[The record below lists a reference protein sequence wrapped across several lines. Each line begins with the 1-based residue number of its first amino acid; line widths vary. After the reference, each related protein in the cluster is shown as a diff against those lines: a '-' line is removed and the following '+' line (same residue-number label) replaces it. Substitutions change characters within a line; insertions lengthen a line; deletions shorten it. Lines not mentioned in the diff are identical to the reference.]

1 MEIDGQRFLV
11 TGGSGFVGSH
21 VVDAL
26 VEGGAGE
33 IVVFEQKVVVDNLEH
48 AMESGKVRVIESDVR
63 DTAALADAAKGAD
76 GVFHLAVLPL
86 GPSVE
91 NPRLALDVNVVGTF
105 NVIEAAQ
112 NAGVQKVVYSSASSV
127 YGDTDD
133 TMDETHPLDAWTM
146 YGASKLAGEYFLRAF
161 KDAQG
166 LDFVTLR
173 YMNVYG
179 PRQAGGLIPAV
190 LGKILAGDSPVI
202 AGDGSQSFDFVH
214 VADVASANVKAMAS
228 NVSGEA
234 FNVGSGGEASV
245 REITERLIA
254 LTGSD
259 VEPTY
264 DTGQR
269 VLMKRRVGSN
279 DKLVRTLGWSRSY
292 DLDEGLRDVI
302 EHTRAKVSAR

>member
-1 MEIDGQRFLV
+1 MMPIIVLRHMYSPLLMGLPERMLLNSSWCS
-11 TGGSGFVGSH
+11 TSYM
-21 VVDAL
+21 L
-26 VEGGAGE
+26 GE
-33 IVVFEQKVVVDNLEH
+33 
-48 AMESGKVRVIESDVR
+48 APRY
-63 DTAALADAAKGAD
+63 
-76 GVFHLAVLPL
+76 FH
-86 GPSVE
+86 
-91 NPRLALDVNVVGTF
+91 
-105 NVIEAAQ
+105 
-112 NAGVQKVVYSSASSV
+112 
-127 YGDTDD
+127 
-133 TMDETHPLDAWTM
+133 
-146 YGASKLAGEYFLRAF
+146 
-161 KDAQG
+161 
-166 LDFVTLR
+166 
-173 YMNVYG
+173 
-179 PRQAGGLIPAV
+179 
-190 LGKILAGDSPVI
+190 GDSPVI

-269 VLMKRRVGSN
+269 VLMTRRVGSN